1 MVGPIPIRTGPL
13 CCYHQLGHPI
23 GASIVP
29 VSLTE
34 QTFRL
39 PRAEPTLVLL
49 GSDKPDMLA
58 RLDRNLAAVADAIEL
73 RANVLWVEV
82 ADGRAFLTHMLTDI
96 AETNREDIRVA
107 FAEPAS
113 SPQDLVHQAL
123 MAPTLDVVAD
133 RLEQEELAS
142 EPLDYEIR
150 YQPIVR
156 LTNRSIVGFEAL
168 LRARLG
174 SEMIG
179 AEDLI
184 TRATKGGWLPELDQ
198 LGRQL
203 AIRGVGPWLGAGLLF
218 LNIMAPDGTFDLS
231 AARRTIRHAEDIG
244 LEPDQLVFETAE
256 RNRYVDLDLAA
267 AQLTKLRSAGVR
279 LAIDDVGDGYS
290 SLRVATSFKPDVL
303 KLTGDLIASLP
314 SSEATAI
321 IRAVVDLA
329 HRTGA
334 WVVAEHVETE
344 EQARVLR
351 TLEVDW
357 GQGNLFG
364 APEPR
369 VAG

>member
-1 MVGPIPIRTGPL
+1 LI
-13 CCYHQLGHPI
+13 
-23 GASIVP
+23 
-29 VSLTE
+29 
-34 QTFRL
+34 
-39 PRAEPTLVLL
+39 LL
-49 GSDKPDMLA
+49 GSEEPEALS
-58 RLDRNLAAVADAIEL
+58 RLDRSLAASVDAIDL
-73 RANVLWVEV
+73 RSDVLWVEV
-82 ADGRAFLTHMLTDI
+82 ADGRAVLNQVLECVLPERR
-96 AETNREDIRVA
+96 AAIRIA
-107 FAEPAS
+107 FAKPAS
-113 SPQDLVHQAL
+113 TPEDLVHHAL

-156 LTNRSIVGFEAL
+156 LTNRSVVGFEAL
-168 LRARLG
+168 LRAKLG
-174 SEMIG
+174 TETIG
-179 AEDLI
+179 AEELI
-184 TRATKGGWLPELDQ
+184 ARATKGGWLPELDQ

-267 AQLTKLRSAGVR
+267 AQLAKLRSSGVR

-303 KLTGDLIASLP
+303 KLAGELIASLP
-314 SSEATAI
+314 STEAVAI

-334 WVVAEHVETE
+334 WVVAEQVESE

-351 TLEVDW
+351 SLEVDW

-364 APEPR
+364 APEAR
-369 VAG
+369 DAG

>member
-1 MVGPIPIRTGPL
+1 VGSVTATDR
-13 CCYHQLGHPI
+13 
-23 GASIVP
+23 
-29 VSLTE
+29 
-34 QTFRL
+34 TFRL
-39 PRAEPTLVLL
+39 PKAEPMLVLVGSDRAELL
-49 GSDKPDMLA
+49 ERLA
-58 RLDRNLAAVADAIEL
+58 RNLAAAAQAIDV
-73 RANVLWVEV
+73 RSDVLWVEV
-82 ADGRAFLTHMLTDI
+82 ADGRAFLGRLL
-96 AETNREDIRVA
+96 EDVPNPQRGAIRVA
-107 FAEPAS
+107 FAGPDS

-133 RLEQEELAS
+133 RMEQEELAS

-168 LRARLG
+168 LRARMG
-174 SEMIG
+174 AETIG
-179 AEDLI
+179 AEELI
-184 TRATKGGWLPELDQ
+184 ARATKGGWVSELDQ

-267 AQLTKLRSAGVR
+267 AQLTKLRSSGVR

-303 KLTGDLIASLP
+303 KLAGELIAALP
-314 SSEATAI
+314 STEAVAI

-334 WVVAEHVETE
+334 WVVAEQVETE

-364 APEPR
+364 RPEVR
-369 VAG
+369 AAG

>member
-1 MVGPIPIRTGPL
+1 MLVGSARTDL
-13 CCYHQLGHPI
+13 
-23 GASIVP
+23 VK
-29 VSLTE
+29 
-34 QTFRL
+34 RL
-39 PRAEPTLVLL
+39 V
-49 GSDKPDMLA
+49 
-58 RLDRNLAAVADAIEL
+58 RNLGAAAQAIDL
-73 RANVLWVEV
+73 RSDVLWVEV
-82 ADGRAFLTHMLTDI
+82 ADGRAFLSRLLDDVP
-96 AETNREDIRVA
+96 AAQRPAVRVA
-107 FAEPAS
+107 FAGPAS
-113 SPQDLVHQAL
+113 SPEELVREAL
-123 MAPTLDVVAD
+123 MAPTLDMVAD
-133 RLEQEELAS
+133 KLEQEELAS

-156 LTNRSIVGFEAL
+156 LSNRSIVGFEAL

-174 SEMIG
+174 PEIIG

-184 TRATKGGWLPELDQ
+184 TRATKGGWLSELDQ

-267 AQLTKLRSAGVR
+267 AQLTKLRGSGVR

-290 SLRVATSFKPDVL
+290 SLKVATSFKPDVL
-303 KLTGDLIASLP
+303 KLSGDLIAALP
-314 SSEATAI
+314 SSEAVAI
-321 IRAVVDLA
+321 IKAVVDLA

-334 WVVAEHVETE
+334 WVVAESVETE

-364 APEPR
+364 APETR
-369 VAG
+369 EAG

>member
-1 MVGPIPIRTGPL
+1 M
-13 CCYHQLGHPI
+13 
-23 GASIVP
+23 
-29 VSLTE
+29 
-34 QTFRL
+34 
-39 PRAEPTLVLL
+39 LVLL
-49 GSDKPDMLA
+49 GCDKPEVLS
-58 RLDRNLAAVADAIEL
+58 RLDRRLAAEAEAIDL
-73 RANVLWVEV
+73 RSEVLWVEV
-82 ADGRAFLTHMLTDI
+82 ADGRAFLDEVLAGVHEDQR
-96 AETNREDIRVA
+96 AEVRVA
-107 FAEPAS
+107 FAEPAT
-113 SPQDLVHQAL
+113 SPQDLVHRAL
-123 MAPTLDVVAD
+123 MAPTLDIVAD

-168 LRARLG
+168 LRAKLG
-174 SEMIG
+174 NETIG
-179 AEDLI
+179 ADDLI
-184 TRATKGGWLPELDQ
+184 ARATKGGWLPELDQ

-256 RNRYVDLDLAA
+256 RNRYADLDLAA
-267 AQLTKLRSAGVR
+267 AQLTKLRSSGVR
-279 LAIDDVGDGYS
+279 LAIDDVGDGYA

-303 KLTGDLIASLP
+303 KLAGELIASLP
-314 SSEATAI
+314 STEAIAI

-334 WVVAEHVETE
+334 WVVAEQVETE

-351 TLEVDW
+351 SLEVDW

-364 APEPR
+364 APAAR

>member
-1 MVGPIPIRTGPL
+1 VTT
-13 CCYHQLGHPI
+13 
-23 GASIVP
+23 ADA
-29 VSLTE
+29 
-34 QTFRL
+34 TFRL
-39 PRAEPTLVLL
+39 PRSEPVLVLV
-49 GSDKPDMLA
+49 GSA
-58 RLDRNLAAVADAIEL
+58 RTDLVKRLVRNLGAAAQAIDL
-73 RANVLWVEV
+73 RSDVLWVEV
-82 ADGRAFLTHMLTDI
+82 ADGRAFLTRLLDDI
-96 AETNREDIRVA
+96 PAAQRAAVRVA
-107 FAEPAS
+107 FAGPDS
-113 SPQDLVHQAL
+113 SPEELVRDAL
-123 MAPTLDVVAD
+123 MAPTLDMVAD

-156 LTNRSIVGFEAL
+156 LSNRSIVGFEAL
-168 LRARLG
+168 LRARFG
-174 SEMIG
+174 SEAIG

-184 TRATKGGWLPELDQ
+184 TRATKGGWLSELDQ

-267 AQLTKLRSAGVR
+267 AQLTKLRSSGVR

-290 SLRVATSFKPDVL
+290 SLKVATSFKPDVL
-303 KLTGDLIASLP
+303 KLSGDLIAALP
-314 SSEATAI
+314 SSEAVAI
-321 IRAVVDLA
+321 IKAVVDLA

-334 WVVAEHVETE
+334 WVVAESVETE

-364 APEPR
+364 APETR
-369 VAG
+369 QAG

>member
-1 MVGPIPIRTGPL
+1 MT
-13 CCYHQLGHPI
+13 
-23 GASIVP
+23 SID
-29 VSLTE
+29 

-39 PRAEPTLVLL
+39 PRAEPTLILI
-49 GSDKPDMLA
+49 GSTEPEMLA
-58 RLDRNLAAVADAIEL
+58 RLDRNLSASAAAIDV
-73 RANVLWVEV
+73 RSDVLWIEV
-82 ADGRAFLTHMLTDI
+82 KDGRSFLAQML
-96 AETNREDIRVA
+96 EDVNEVHHEHIRVA
-107 FAEPAS
+107 FAQPESAPE
-113 SPQDLVHQAL
+113 DLVRHAL
-123 MAPTLDVVAD
+123 MATTLDTISD

-174 SEMIG
+174 AEVIG
-179 AEDLI
+179 AEELI
-184 TRATKGGWLPELDQ
+184 ARATKGGWLPELDQ

-256 RNRYVDLDLAA
+256 RNRYVDIDLAA

-303 KLTGDLIASLP
+303 KLAGELIASLP
-314 SSEATAI
+314 STEAVAI
-321 IRAVVDLA
+321 VRAVVDLA

-334 WVVAEHVETE
+334 WVVAESVETE

-351 TLEVDW
+351 SLEVDW

-364 APEPR
+364 APETR
-369 VAG
+369 AAG

>member
-1 MVGPIPIRTGPL
+1 MTATDRT
-13 CCYHQLGHPI
+13 
-23 GASIVP
+23 
-29 VSLTE
+29 
-34 QTFRL
+34 FFL
-39 PRAEPTLVLL
+39 PTAEPTLILL
-49 GSDKPDMLA
+49 GSDRADVVE
-58 RLDRNLAAVADAIEL
+58 RLERTTAATADAIDL
-73 RANVLWVEV
+73 RSDVLWVEV
-82 ADGRAFLTHMLTDI
+82 SDGRAFLDLVLDLLPDDSRNSVRI
-96 AETNREDIRVA
+96 A
-107 FAEPAS
+107 FAKPAS
-113 SPQDLVHQAL
+113 TPEELIHHAL

-142 EPLDYEIR
+142 DPLDYEIR

-156 LTNRSIVGFEAL
+156 LTNRSVVGFEAL

-174 SEMIG
+174 DQIISANE
-179 AEDLI
+179 LI
-184 TRATKGGWLPELDQ
+184 ARAAKGGWLPELDQ

-267 AQLTKLRSAGVR
+267 AQLTKLRSSGVR

-303 KLTGDLIASLP
+303 KLAGELIASLP
-314 SSEATAI
+314 DTEAIAI
-321 IRAVVDLA
+321 IKAVVDLA

-334 WVVAEHVETE
+334 WVVAESVETE

-351 TLEVDW
+351 SLEVDW

-364 APEPR
+364 PPETR
-369 VAG
+369 DSG

>member
-1 MVGPIPIRTGPL
+1 MTT
-13 CCYHQLGHPI
+13 
-23 GASIVP
+23 ADA
-29 VSLTE
+29 
-34 QTFRL
+34 TFRL
-39 PRAEPTLVLL
+39 PRSEPVLVLV
-49 GSDKPDMLA
+49 GSA
-58 RLDRNLAAVADAIEL
+58 RTDLVKRLVRNLGAAAQAIDL
-73 RANVLWVEV
+73 RSDVLWVEV
-82 ADGRAFLTHMLTDI
+82 ADGRAFLTRLLDDI
-96 AETNREDIRVA
+96 PAAQRAAVRVA
-107 FAEPAS
+107 FAGPDS
-113 SPQDLVHQAL
+113 SPEELVRDAL
-123 MAPTLDVVAD
+123 MAPTLDMVAD

-156 LTNRSIVGFEAL
+156 LSNRSIVGFEAL
-168 LRARLG
+168 LRARFG
-174 SEMIG
+174 SEAIG

-184 TRATKGGWLPELDQ
+184 TRATKGGWLSELDQ

-267 AQLTKLRSAGVR
+267 AQLTKLRSSGVR

-290 SLRVATSFKPDVL
+290 SLKVATSFKPDVL
-303 KLTGDLIASLP
+303 KLSGDLIAALP
-314 SSEATAI
+314 SSEAVAI
-321 IRAVVDLA
+321 IKAVVDLA

-334 WVVAEHVETE
+334 WVVAESVETE

-351 TLEVDW
+351 TLEVD
-357 GQGNLFG
+357 
-364 APEPR
+364 
-369 VAG
+369 

>member
-1 MVGPIPIRTGPL
+1 MLDSVTT
-13 CCYHQLGHPI
+13 
-23 GASIVP
+23 
-29 VSLTE
+29 TE

-39 PRAEPTLVLL
+39 PRAEPTLILL
-49 GSDKPDMLA
+49 GCDDADTVS
-58 RLDRNLAAVADAIEL
+58 RLDRSLASLAEAIDL
-73 RANVLWVEV
+73 RSDVLWVEV
-82 ADGRAFLTHMLTDI
+82 KDGRAFLTQLLADTDGI
-96 AETNREDIRVA
+96 DHAAVRVA
-107 FAEPAS
+107 FAEPES
-113 SPQDLVHQAL
+113 TPQDLVHRAL
-123 MAPTLDVVAD
+123 MAPTLDQVAL

-142 EPLDYEIR
+142 DPLDYEIR

-156 LTNRSIVGFEAL
+156 LTNRSIVGFEAM

-174 SEMIG
+174 EEIIG
-179 AEDLI
+179 TDELI
-184 TRATKGGWLPELDQ
+184 ARATKGAWLPELDQ

-203 AIRGVGPWLGAGLLF
+203 AIRGVGKWLAEGLLF

-256 RNRYVDLDLAA
+256 RNNYVDLDLAA
-267 AQLTKLRSAGVR
+267 AQLNKLRSAGVR

-303 KLTGDLIASLP
+303 KLSGELVSSLP
-314 SSEATAI
+314 STEAIAI

-334 WVVAEHVETE
+334 WVVAEQVETE

-351 TLEVDW
+351 SLEVDW
-357 GQGNLFG
+357 GQGDLFG
-364 APEPR
+364 PPEAR
-369 VAG
+369 LAG

>member
-1 MVGPIPIRTGPL
+1 
-13 CCYHQLGHPI
+13 
-23 GASIVP
+23 
-29 VSLTE
+29 
-34 QTFRL
+34 
-39 PRAEPTLVLL
+39 
-49 GSDKPDMLA
+49 
-58 RLDRNLAAVADAIEL
+58 
-73 RANVLWVEV
+73 LWVEV
-82 ADGRAFLTHMLTDI
+82 SDGRGLLNDVLEGV
-96 AETNREDIRVA
+96 AEDQRGEVRVA
-107 FAEPAS
+107 FAKPAS
-113 SPQDLVHQAL
+113 TPEDLVHYAL
-123 MAPTLDVVAD
+123 MAPTLDMVAD
-133 RLEQEELAS
+133 QLEQEELAS

-156 LTNRSIVGFEAL
+156 LTNRSVVGFEAL
-168 LRARLG
+168 LRAKLG
-174 SEMIG
+174 TETIG
-179 AEDLI
+179 AEELI
-184 TRATKGGWLPELDQ
+184 ARATKGGWLPELDQ

-267 AQLTKLRSAGVR
+267 AQLNKLRSSGVR

-303 KLTGDLIASLP
+303 KLAGDLIHSLP
-314 SSEATAI
+314 STEATAI

-334 WVVAEHVETE
+334 WVVAEGVETE
-344 EQARVLR
+344 AQAKALR

-357 GQGNLFG
+357 GQGVLFG
-364 APEPR
+364 PPEARP
-369 VAG
+369 AG

>member
-1 MVGPIPIRTGPL
+1 VT
-13 CCYHQLGHPI
+13 
-23 GASIVP
+23 AADV
-29 VSLTE
+29 
-34 QTFRL
+34 TFRL
-39 PRAEPTLVLL
+39 PRSEPVLVLV
-49 GSDKPDMLA
+49 GSA
-58 RLDRNLAAVADAIEL
+58 RTDLVKRLVRNLGAAAQAIDL
-73 RANVLWVEV
+73 RSDVLWVEV
-82 ADGRAFLTHMLTDI
+82 ADGRAFLSRLLDDI
-96 AETNREDIRVA
+96 PAPQRAAVRVA
-107 FAEPAS
+107 FAGPDS
-113 SPQDLVHQAL
+113 SPEELVRDAL
-123 MAPTLDVVAD
+123 MAPTLDMVAD

-156 LTNRSIVGFEAL
+156 LSNRSIVGFEAL

-174 SEMIG
+174 SEIIG

-184 TRATKGGWLPELDQ
+184 TRATKGGWLSELDQ

-267 AQLTKLRSAGVR
+267 AQLTKLRSSGVR

-290 SLRVATSFKPDVL
+290 SLKVATSFKPDVL
-303 KLTGDLIASLP
+303 KLSGDLIAALP
-314 SSEATAI
+314 SSEAVAI
-321 IRAVVDLA
+321 IKAVVDLA

-334 WVVAEHVETE
+334 WVVAESVETE

-364 APEPR
+364 APETR
-369 VAG
+369 EAG